1 MDGWPVTQG
10 ASDTEGV
17 MIGPSEMEGWF
28 DTDGPMDSEGIEDG
42 AWEDVGAGESGQ
54 EWIGPGMGEESRGL
68 VGLGGCQGVG
78 GGPGVT
84 GVMDGSAVG
93 EGDGAGLPMGDREGK
108 SEEVV
113 RVGAGDGAGLS
124 LGTWE
129 GALLVV
135 DGPSRHH

>member
-1 MDGWPVTQG
+1 
-10 ASDTEGV
+10 
-17 MIGPSEMEGWF
+17 
-28 DTDGPMDSEGIEDG
+28 
-42 AWEDVGAGESGQ
+42 
-54 EWIGPGMGEESRGL
+54 MGEESRGL

-78 GGPGVT
+78 WGPGVT

-108 SEEVV
+108 SEEGV